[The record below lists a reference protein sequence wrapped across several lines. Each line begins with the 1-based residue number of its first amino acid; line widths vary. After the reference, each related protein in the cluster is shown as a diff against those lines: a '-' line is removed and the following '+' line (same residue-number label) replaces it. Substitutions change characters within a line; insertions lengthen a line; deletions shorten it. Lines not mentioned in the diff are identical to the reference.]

1 MRHVLPAAI
10 VASTISLTPVFAES
24 FQRVT
29 DRDSFVQLTK
39 NRALTRFGIKVQVTS
54 DGGIIGQAFG
64 RDVTGDWSWSDGYF
78 CRDLYLAGR
87 ELDLDNCQTVE
98 VRGDILRFTSDRG
111 TGDSANLELN

>member
-1 MRHVLPAAI
+1 MRYALPVAAL
-10 VASTISLTPVFAES
+10 ATSLLTTPALADG

-29 DRDSFVQLTK
+29 DRGDFIELTK

-54 DGGIIGQAFG
+54 DGGIIGRAFG
-64 RDVTGDWSWSDGYF
+64 GEVSGDWTWNGGYF
-78 CRDLYLAGR
+78 CRDLYYAGR

-98 VRGDILRFTSDRG
+98 VSGNTLRFTSDRG